1 MSAWFLSLLV
11 LAADPSG
18 AGLGAQATPNT
29 QATSA
34 TQATPAT
41 TTAAVPATLQP
52 VTPPDP
58 MDKIVCRRQVE
69 TGSLVR
75 AQRKCHSRRQW
86 AYIDA
91 QHQSAAEQLVDV
103 NRGRQSGN

>member
-1 MSAWFLSLLV
+1 MSALVLSLLM

-18 AGLGAQATPNT
+18 ASPGA
-29 QATSA
+29 
-34 TQATPAT
+34 QATPAT
-41 TTAAVPATLQP
+41 TTAAPAMLQP